1 MDGLEQPQIRSEFM
15 PLSILRAIWK
25 RKVLIL
31 AVWLVVTAIG
41 AVVVYRL
48 PAVYQARAVILI
60 EQQRI
65 PERYVLP
72 TVNEDLSNRLNR
84 ISQQILA
91 YEPLLKLVE
100 EFNLYEDDRQ
110 FLVEEEIVE
119 RLRNNIRVSLVQGW
133 AERNAPAF
141 QIVFEGDDPS
151 VVAQVSNRLS
161 TLFIDENLRTRANQA
176 LGTSEF
182 LTNQLEEF
190 RADVERQEDLL
201 REYRMSNMG
210 ELPEQE
216 RVLLTEVQRLQT
228 EINRVDTEVER
239 ARQSRLLFE
248 NTLATARD
256 RLTMYKDLA
265 KREQAAVET
274 GGTVV
279 SNGVRMSPEEVELRK
294 AQEVLAGLLSR
305 YSESHPDVR
314 RVQTQVDVLTKRVDE
329 IKAQEEQ
336 LASAEVPAGATESA
350 EDPVAPTSA
359 GMAQAILGEESRI
372 KEIEVQLG
380 LLDDTVRSAQAER
393 EQLLAQLGST
403 QARLGRIPLHEQ
415 ELSKVVRDYQS
426 SVRNYQSLLDKR
438 IEADLASEL
447 ETRQKSE
454 KFTVLEPARLPE
466 RPIRPDRE
474 LLLLITCGAGLFA
487 GCLLGFGAE
496 LRSNVLLG
504 EWELPPDVT
513 VLGQVP
519 LIQFDGEGDEGGAAA
534 GVRSKRSGARLPK
547 GALIASSVILS
558 LVVAVA
564 TSVYFGWISF

>member
-336 LASAEVPAGATESA
+336 LASAEVPAGAAESA